1 MVQTVRV
8 LAPEHLVL
16 SYEHGAISLMWGGVE
31 RADAILDDVLD
42 VLAHLAARCSE
53 TSPYR

>member
-1 MVQTVRV
+1 MRV